1 MKEILKR
8 LLKKSPIALS
18 KNHRYDMQ
26 TKRIIQYLPRN
37 SNCIDVGCH
46 KGEILDLLR
55 ARAPLGTHFGI
66 EPLPVLHKDLQ
77 NKYQQ
82 AQNCNILKFAASNST
97 DRVEFNYVITNPA
110 YSGIKKRDY
119 DKPCERDVKIFV
131 QTRKI
136 DDCIPAEKRIDFIK
150 IDVEGAELNVL
161 EGCRN
166 IIERDRPIVV
176 FEHGLGAANHY
187 GTTPE
192 MIFAFFES
200 VNLRISNLGSYILRK
215 ESLSLAEFT
224 KQYVLQQ
231 DYYFIAHR

>member
-18 KNHRYDMQ
+18 KNHRYDKQ

-55 ARAPLGTHFGI
+55 TRAPLGFHFGI
-66 EPLPVLHKDLQ
+66 EPLPILHDYLL

-119 DKPCERDVKIFV
+119 DKPCERDVKIKV

-136 DDCIPAEKRIDFIK
+136 DDCIPANKRIDFIK
-150 IDVEGAELNVL
+150 IDVEGAELSVL

-166 IIERDRPIVV
+166 IIERDRPIII
-176 FEHGLGAANHY
+176 FEHGMGAANHY

-200 VNLRISNLGSYILRK
+200 VNLRISNLGSYIQRK
-215 ESLSLAEFT
+215 ESLTLNEFVH
-224 KQYVLQQ
+224 QYEHQQ